1 VSNGFAKNL
10 INISGHN
17 QSSERKR
24 MICLWKE
31 GKVADVLFG
40 VVVPSLVA
48 LLIIG
53 VAMVSTPSLIGLKY
67 PLLEAIVVVGV
78 PMLIGLIW
86 NQWAGGA
93 SGFLLGSLY
102 GLYFSDQLYSAQ
114 GRGDISL
121 LGNLVSAM
129 LIGYIAGALNKRS
142 SNYRMMLF
150 AGVTSGIMG
159 SLLLVLVAV
168 FSPILGEVSVGEIV
182 LIFLPRILAGVL
194 VPIIAMAFLRHEKK

>member
-1 VSNGFAKNL
+1 QMG
-10 INISGHN
+10 
-17 QSSERKR
+17 QSRAR
-24 MICLWKE
+24 VQNWKE
-31 GKVADVLFG
+31 WRLSDVVYG
-40 VVVPSLVA
+40 IVIPSIVA
-48 LLIIG
+48 LLIVG
-53 VAMVSTPSLIGLKY
+53 VSMVSTPSLIGIKY

-102 GLYFSDQLYSAQ
+102 GLYYSDQLYVSQ
-114 GRGDISL
+114 GRGDLSL

-142 SNYRMMLF
+142 DNYRRMLI

-159 SLLLVLVAV
+159 SLLVVLVGQ
-168 FSPILGEVSVGEIV
+168 FSPILGETTASGI
-182 LIFLPRILAGVL
+182 LLTFLPRILAGVI
-194 VPIIAMAFLRHEKK
+194 VPFIARAFLRHGANRNKEQ

>member
-1 VSNGFAKNL
+1 ME
-10 INISGHN
+10 H
-17 QSSERKR
+17 SEKTTHKWSE
-24 MICLWKE
+24 WKL
-31 GKVADVLFG
+31 GDIIYGIAI
-40 VVVPSLVA
+40 PTIVA
-48 LLIIG
+48 LLIVG
-53 VAMVSTPSLIGLKY
+53 VSMVSTPSLIGLKY

-78 PMLIGLIW
+78 PMLLGLIW

-102 GLYFSDQLYSAQ
+102 ALYYSDQLYAAQ

-142 SNYRMMLF
+142 DNYRRMLI

-159 SLLLVLVAV
+159 SLFVLLVGQ
-168 FSPILGEVSVGEIV
+168 FSPIVGQATVGGVV
-182 LIFLPRILAGVL
+182 LVFLPRILSGIL
-194 VPIIAMAFLRHEKK
+194 VPLIARAFLRHRK

>member
-1 VSNGFAKNL
+1 MVHSQKGSKFSD
-10 INISGHN
+10 I
-17 QSSERKR
+17 
-24 MICLWKE
+24 
-31 GKVADVLFG
+31 VYG

-48 LLIIG
+48 LLVVG

-78 PMLIGLIW
+78 PMLLGLIW

-102 GLYFSDQLYSAQ
+102 GLYYSDQLYASQ
-114 GRGDISL
+114 GRGDISV

-142 SNYRMMLF
+142 DSYRRMLI
-150 AGVTSGIMG
+150 AGVTAGIMG
-159 SLLLVLVAV
+159 SLLVLLVGQ
-168 FSPILGEVSVGEIV
+168 FSPILGEASASGI
-182 LIFLPRILAGVL
+182 LLTFLPRVLAGVI
-194 VPIIAMAFLRHEKK
+194 VPLIARAFLRHGANRNKT